1 MNITLQPGHLDHLS
15 RLRELHAELH
25 QMSSGDP
32 RYGQLSAEAYA
43 LSDSVV
49 LSISTQVGNAID
61 PPIPHHWEP
70 PVVIKCPV
78 YFDSEE
84 LKQLQRILDEASA
97 KIADPDSTVFRL
109 LDAVRA
115 ARRLVSNGGQG
126 AS

>member
-15 RLRELHAELH
+15 RLRKLHAELH
-25 QMSSGDP
+25 QMSSGDA

-49 LSISTQVGNAID
+49 VSISTQVGNAID
-61 PPIPHHWEP
+61 PPMPHHWEP
-70 PVVIKCPV
+70 PAALKRPV
-78 YFDSEE
+78 YFDSDE
-84 LKQLQRILDEASA
+84 LKHLQRILDEASA

-115 ARRLVSNGGQG
+115 ARRLASNGGQG

>member
-25 QMSSGDP
+25 KMSSGDP
-32 RYGQLSAEAYA
+32 RYGQLSAEVHA
-43 LSDSVV
+43 LSDSLVV
-49 LSISTQVGNAID
+49 SISAQVGSAID
-61 PPIPHHWEP
+61 PPVPHHWEP
-70 PVVIKCPV
+70 PVALKCPV

-84 LKQLQRILDEASA
+84 LKHLQRILDEASA

-109 LDAVRA
+109 LDAVRT
-115 ARRLVSNGGQG
+115 ARRLASIGGQG